1 LRSRLLLVL
10 MVLLGGCAQLDYY
23 PQLLQGQLALLQAR
37 QPVSALLAD
46 PGTAPQLRAR
56 LQTALAARTFAS
68 AHLLLPDNPSYRL
81 YADIQRPYV
90 VWNLFASPPL
100 SLAAE
105 LSCFLIAEC
114 VAYRGYY
121 HEADVEA
128 YSALG
133 WFDDPLLSSMLQAGK
148 QAEFSRLRADYQQ
161 LREHEWAGNGRYDG
175 WINAPL

>member
-1 LRSRLLLVL
+1 MTLTSTESSLRSSLLLVL
-10 MVLLGGCAQLDYY
+10 MLLLGGCAQLDYY
-23 PQLLQGQLALLQAR
+23 PQL
-37 QPVSALLAD
+37 
-46 PGTAPQLRAR
+46 RAR
-56 LQTALAARTFAS
+56 LHTALAARTFAS

-90 VWNLFASPPL
+90 TWNLFASPPF

-133 WFDDPLLSSMLQAGK
+133 WFDVPLLSSMLQAGK
-148 QAEFSRLRADYQQ
+148 QAEFSRLRADYQ
-161 LREHEWAGNGRYDG
+161 
-175 WINAPL
+175 

>member
-1 LRSRLLLVL
+1 MRSSLLLVL
-10 MVLLGGCAQLDYY
+10 MLLLGGCAQLDYY
-23 PQLLQGQLALLQAR
+23 PQLLQAR

-46 PGTAPQLRAR
+46 PGTDPQLRAR
-56 LQTALAARTFAS
+56 LHPALAARTFAS

-90 VWNLFASPPL
+90 TWNLFASPPF

-148 QAEFSRLRADYQQ
+148 QAEFSRLRADYQ
-161 LREHEWAGNGRYDG
+161 
-175 WINAPL
+175 